1 MKDKILNI
9 LNEQDKAY
17 TAFELKDILGLNT
30 TEEIEEMLKILNA
43 LESDLTIYHT
53 NKDKYMA
60 FCHSHLKKGKMSV
73 SEKGYG
79 FIIMTD
85 EPDIYVDKKNLNNAI
100 DGDMVIAEIIS
111 KTSGAKLE
119 GRVLRI
125 ASRNYGPLVGEY
137 VFNDGNP
144 TIISNDKKFKQKV
157 VLTKESTKDAVD
169 GHIVVANILK
179 ELDRNTVLAE
189 ITTIIGHKNDVGVD
203 VESIIYK
210 HMFSPKFPDEVLE
223 ELKDIPNEVRDE
235 DKVGRR
241 DLTDWTIFTIDG
253 DDTKDI
259 DDAISIKKLENGN
272 YELGVHIADVSYY
285 VKPGTKLYDEAYE
298 RGTSVYLVDRV
309 VPMLPHKLSNGI
321 CSLNPE
327 VERLAQSCVMEID
340 SKGHVISHDIF
351 ESVIKSKI
359 QMTYKKVNKWLEEGI
374 VEEGY
379 APYTDNLSLMKELS
393 DVLRANK
400 EARGCI
406 DFDTDEA
413 KILADETGKPIDV
426 VLRERGTGEK
436 MIEDFMIV
444 ANETVASHVFYMELP
459 FIYRVHGTPKE
470 EKVNDFLDF
479 ISLLGYK
486 VTGKVNIKYSSSIQH
501 VLNQLKDKKEYKI
514 LSSLMLRAMQKA
526 VYQPENIGHFGL
538 ASKIYTHFTSPI
550 RRFPDTTVHR
560 LLRTYL
566 YQNDQSKKTIDYFKE
581 YLPVLTEHASLKERD
596 AIECEREVEDMKMAE
611 YMIDHVGEE
620 FTGMISGV
628 TSFGMFVELPNMI
641 EGLVHISDISDDY
654 YNYDERSLSLIGQ
667 RHKKRYRIGDEVT
680 VICKSASKEGPF
692 IDFEIKKENIKE
704 DEGSKEEKK
713 TEDLGQSSN

>member
-1 MKDKILNI
+1 MRDRILNI
-9 LNEQDKAY
+9 LKQQDRAY
-17 TAFELKDILGLNT
+17 TIFELKDILGLDT
-30 TEEIEEMLKILNA
+30 TEEIEEMMRVLND
-43 LESDLTIYHT
+43 LESNLIIYHT

-60 FCHSHLKKGKMSV
+60 FEYSHLKKGKIAV
-73 SEKGYG
+73 SDKGFG
-79 FIIMTD
+79 FVLMED
-85 EPDIYVDKKNLNNAI
+85 EDDIHVDKEHLNGAI
-100 DGDMVIAEIIS
+100 DGDLVIVEITN
-111 KTSGAKLE
+111 KNTGAKKE

-137 VFNDGNP
+137 SYNDGNP
-144 TIISNDKKFKQKV
+144 TIIPNDKKIKQKV
-157 VLTKESTKDAVD
+157 VLTKDSTKDAVD
-169 GHIVVANILK
+169 GHIVVANVIK
-179 ELDRNTVLAE
+179 ELDRNTILAE

-203 VESIIYK
+203 VESIVYK

-223 ELKDIPNEVRDE
+223 ELKDIPDEVREE
-235 DKVGRR
+235 DKKGRK
-241 DLTDWTIFTIDG
+241 DLTNITIFTIDG

-259 DDAISIKKLENGN
+259 DDAISIKKLDNGN

-309 VPMLPHKLSNGI
+309 IPMLPHKLSNGI
-321 CSLNPE
+321 CSLNPN

-340 SKGHVISHDIF
+340 NKGNVVSHDIF
-351 ESVIKSKI
+351 ESVIKSRI
-359 QMTYKKVNKWLEEGI
+359 QMTYKKVNKWLDEGI

-379 APYTDNLSLMKELS
+379 EKYTNDLTLMKELA
-393 DVLRANK
+393 DILRK
-400 EARGCI
+400 SREVRGAI

-413 KILADETGKPIDV
+413 KIIADDTGKPIDV
-426 VLRERGTGEK
+426 ILRERASGEK

-470 EKVNDFLDF
+470 EKINDFLDF
-479 ISLLGYK
+479 ISSLGYK
-486 VTGKVNIKYSSSIQH
+486 ITGKVNIKYPSSVQH
-501 VLNQLKDKKEYKI
+501 VLDQLKDKKEYKI

-566 YQNDQSKKTIDYFKE
+566 YENDQSKKTIDYFKE
-581 YLPVLTEHASLKERD
+581 YLPILTEHASMKERD

-611 YMIDHVGEE
+611 YMMDHVGEE
-620 FTGMISGV
+620 FTGIISGV
-628 TSFGMFVELPNMI
+628 TSFGMFVALPNMI
-641 EGLVHISDISDDY
+641 EGLVHISDIKGDY
-654 YNYDERSLSLIGQ
+654 YNYDERSMSLVGQ
-667 RHKKRYRIGDEVT
+667 KHKKRYKIGNEVN
-680 VICKSASKEGPF
+680 VICKSASKEESF
-692 IDFEIKKENIKE
+692 IDFEIKDESSDKDERAEKEA
-704 DEGSKEEKK
+704 
-713 TEDLGQSSN
+713 

>member
-1 MKDKILNI
+1 MRDRILNI
-9 LNEQDKAY
+9 LKQQDRAY
-17 TAFELKDILGLNT
+17 TIFELKDILGLDT
-30 TEEIEEMLKILNA
+30 TEEIEEMMRVLND
-43 LESDLTIYHT
+43 LESNLTIYHT

-60 FCHSHLKKGKMSV
+60 FEYSHLKKGKIAV
-73 SEKGYG
+73 SDKGFG
-79 FIIMTD
+79 FVLMED
-85 EPDIYVDKKNLNNAI
+85 EDDIHVDKEHLNGAI
-100 DGDMVIAEIIS
+100 DGDLVIVEITN
-111 KTSGAKLE
+111 KNTGAKKE

-137 VFNDGNP
+137 SYNDGNP
-144 TIISNDKKFKQKV
+144 TIIPNDKKIKQKI
-157 VLTKESTKDAVD
+157 VLTKDSTKDAVD
-169 GHIVVANILK
+169 GHIVVANVIK
-179 ELDRNTVLAE
+179 ELDRNTILAE

-203 VESIIYK
+203 VESIVYK

-223 ELKDIPNEVRDE
+223 ELKDIPDEVREE
-235 DKVGRR
+235 DKKGRK
-241 DLTDWTIFTIDG
+241 DLTNITIFTIDG

-259 DDAISIKKLENGN
+259 DDAISIKKLDNGN

-309 VPMLPHKLSNGI
+309 IPMLPHKLSNGI
-321 CSLNPE
+321 CSLNPG

-340 SKGHVISHDIF
+340 NKGNVVSHDIF
-351 ESVIKSKI
+351 ESVIKSRI
-359 QMTYKKVNKWLEEGI
+359 QMTYKKVNKWLDEGI

-379 APYTDNLSLMKELS
+379 EKYTNDLTLMKELA
-393 DVLRANK
+393 DILRK
-400 EARGCI
+400 SREVRGAI

-413 KILADETGKPIDV
+413 KIIADDTGKPIDV
-426 VLRERGTGEK
+426 ILRERASGEK

-470 EKVNDFLDF
+470 EKINDFLDF
-479 ISLLGYK
+479 ISSLGYK
-486 VTGKVNIKYSSSIQH
+486 ITGKVNIKYPSSVQH
-501 VLNQLKDKKEYKI
+501 VLDQLKDKKEYKI

-566 YQNDQSKKTIDYFKE
+566 YENDQSKKTIDYFKE
-581 YLPVLTEHASLKERD
+581 YLPILTEHASMKERD

-611 YMIDHVGEE
+611 YMMDHVGEE
-620 FTGMISGV
+620 FTGIISGV
-628 TSFGMFVELPNMI
+628 TSFGMFVALPNMI
-641 EGLVHISDISDDY
+641 EGLVHISDIKGDY
-654 YNYDERSLSLIGQ
+654 YNYDERSMSLVGQ
-667 RHKKRYRIGDEVT
+667 KHKKRYKIGDEVN
-680 VICKSASKEGPF
+680 VICKSASKEESF
-692 IDFEIKKENIKE
+692 IDFEIKGESSDKDEDAEKEA
-704 DEGSKEEKK
+704 
-713 TEDLGQSSN
+713 